1 MATMGGLR
9 GQSDIYDE
17 VDDDDDDDDEG
28 HLNDLS

>member
-1 MATMGGLR
+1 MATIGGLR

-17 VDDDDDDDDEG
+17 VADDDDDDEG